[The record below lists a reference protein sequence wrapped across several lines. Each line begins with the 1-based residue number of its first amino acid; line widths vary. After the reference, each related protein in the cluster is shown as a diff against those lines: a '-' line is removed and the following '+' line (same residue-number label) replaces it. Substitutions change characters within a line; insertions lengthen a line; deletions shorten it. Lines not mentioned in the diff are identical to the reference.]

1 MRRPLILF
9 SFVLLWNITNPGVF
23 AKSGPGVNP
32 ALYKALEWRSMGP
45 YRGGR
50 ATTVTGVP
58 SKPHVYYMGA
68 SGGGVWK
75 TENSGHTW
83 NNISD
88 EFFKTG
94 SVGAVAVSLSDPNV
108 VYVGMG
114 ESPIRNQT
122 SSHGDG
128 VYKSTDAGKSW
139 NHLGLEGTRQIS
151 KIRIHPTNPDI
162 VYVAAQGNPWGAS
175 EERGVYRSKDG
186 GITWELILK
195 TNAESGAS
203 DLSMDAN
210 NPRILYAAM
219 WDHGRKPW
227 FVRSGG
233 PGGGVYKTTDSGDT
247 WKKLKNGLPEFVGKI
262 GIAVS
267 PANSD
272 RVYAI
277 IEAEKGGLYRS
288 DNSGASWQR
297 INSARI
303 GHARAWY
310 YIHITADTE
319 DEDIVYVLNV
329 MLLKSIDGGRT
340 YTSMSA
346 PHGDHHDLWIHP
358 INNKIMICA
367 DDGGAAVTF
376 DSGKNWSRQNN
387 QPTGQFYRVV
397 TDNRFPYHLYGAQ
410 QDNEAIGMSSQSD
423 GSDFYSVNGWER
435 SQIAFDPDNPRL
447 IYSTSN
453 HLSLTEFDR
462 ETDRTRSLKLYPQY
476 LFGLD
481 TKKHKYRAAW
491 HPPVALS
498 PHDPGII
505 YYGTNKLMRSNDR
518 GHTWMEISP
527 DLTTNNE
534 TQQGKMGGPITNELD
549 ADAYNTIFYI
559 VESSHEAGTIWVGSD
574 DGLVHLTRD
583 GGKNWK
589 NVTPSGVGEAFIN
602 AIEVSPHDPAK
613 VYIAVDGH
621 RSNDFTPSI
630 YKTENYGRKWHKI
643 VNGLPEDTFIR
654 VVREDPEQPGLLYAG
669 MESGVS
675 VSFNDGSDW
684 QSLQL
689 NLPKVPVTDL
699 KLRQGDLVAST
710 EGRGFWILANPAPLR
725 QLKASLENADL
736 HVFEPV
742 DAYRTSNGG
751 AVIYYYLKDDPGKDA
766 GKATFEIL
774 DNSGQIVRT
783 VKTDPERKKCMD
795 SNSDIGRPFRRAK
808 DIRVG
813 KGLNRWAWNLR
824 RDGFRCIDNMRLFA
838 GLQGARVIPG
848 DYQVRVTV
856 GEYSQTRSF
865 KVVPDPREDIPAAQ
879 FAELDAHLT
888 KTASILSSLI
898 TRLDRLRMARDQ
910 VVTLAGLTE
919 GHAHHQDIKAGADA
933 IVARIAEWEVKVTQP
948 KHETVEDEINYPNML
963 DAQFMYLLQS
973 SDRMDA
979 PVSAGASARL
989 VDLNAEW
996 DVLVKEYE
1004 SITKEDIAA
1013 FNRLLRKEGIGP
1025 VVVRRDL

>member
-1 MRRPLILF
+1 MYRSFLLF
-9 SFVLLWNITNPGVF
+9 SISLLWSITSPNVAAQSKNELNPMLY
-23 AKSGPGVNP
+23 N
-32 ALYKALEWRSMGP
+32 ALKWLSMGP
-45 YRGGR
+45 SRGGR

-58 SKPHVYYMGA
+58 GKPNVYYMGA

-75 TENSGHTW
+75 TGNSGQSW

-88 EFFKTG
+88 GFFNTG

-139 NHLGLEGTRQIS
+139 KHMGLKGTRQIS
-151 KIRIHPTNPDI
+151 KIRIHPSNPDI

-186 GITWELILK
+186 GKTWELILK
-195 TNAESGAS
+195 TNTETGAA

-233 PGGGVYKTTDSGDT
+233 TGGGIYKTTDSGDN
-247 WKKLKNGLPEFVGKI
+247 WEKLKNGLPEFVGKI

-277 IEAEKGGLYRS
+277 IEAKEGGLYRS

-297 INSARI
+297 VNSARI
-303 GHARAWY
+303 AHARAWY
-310 YIHITADTE
+310 YNHITADTE
-319 DEDIVYVLNV
+319 DEDMVYVLNV
-329 MLLKSIDGGRT
+329 TLLKSIDGGRT
-340 YTSMSA
+340 YTSMRA

-358 INNKIMICA
+358 TNNKTMICA

-376 DSGKNWSRQNN
+376 NGGKNWSRHEN
-387 QPTGQFYRVV
+387 QPIGQFFRVV
-397 TDNRFPYHLYGAQ
+397 TDNRFPYHLYSAQ
-410 QDNEAIGMSSQSD
+410 QDYGAIGMSSQAR
-423 GSDFYSVNGWER
+423 GSKFYSINGWER

-447 IYSTSN
+447 IYSTKN

-462 ETDRTRSLKLYPQY
+462 ETDRTRFLMLYPQY

-481 TKKHKYRAAW
+481 TKEHKYRAAW

-505 YYGTNKLMRSNDR
+505 YYGTNMLMRSNDR
-518 GHTWMEISP
+518 GHSWMEISP
-527 DLTTNNE
+527 DLTTNNKAH
-534 TQQGKMGGPITNELD
+534 QGIMGGPITNELD

-559 VESSHEAGTIWVGSD
+559 VESPHEAGTIWVGSD
-574 DGLVHLTRD
+574 DGLVHITRD

-589 NVTPSGVGEAFIN
+589 NVTPGGIGEAFIN
-602 AIEVSPHDPAK
+602 AIEVSPHNPAK
-613 VYIAVDGH
+613 AYIAVDGH

-630 YKTENYGRKWHKI
+630 YKTENYGRNWHKI
-643 VNGLPEDTFIR
+643 VRGLPGETFVR
-654 VVREDPEQPGLLYAG
+654 VVREDPERLGLLYAG
-669 MESGVS
+669 TESGVF

-684 QSLQL
+684 QPLQL
-689 NLPKVPVTDL
+689 NLPRVPVTDL

-710 EGRGFWILANPAPLR
+710 EGRGLWILDNPAPLR
-725 QLKASLENADL
+725 QLKASLEDADL
-736 HVFEPV
+736 HVFEPA
-742 DAYRTSNGG
+742 DAYRIPNGK
-751 AVIYYYLKDDPGKDA
+751 AIVYFYLKDDPGKDA
-766 GKATFEIL
+766 GKVTFEIL
-774 DNSGQIVRT
+774 DSSGQVVRT
-783 VKTDPERKKCMD
+783 VKADPERNKCMG
-795 SNSDIGRPFRRAK
+795 SNSDIRRPFKAK
-808 DIRVG
+808 DIKAK
-813 KGLNRWAWNLR
+813 KGMNRWAWNLR
-824 RDGFRCIDNMRLFA
+824 RNYFPCISNMKLFI

-848 DYQVRVTV
+848 NYQVRITI
-856 GEYSQTRSF
+856 GRYSKTQNF
-865 KVVPDPREDIPAAQ
+865 KVVPDPRDNIPVSQFTELNDHLADISYILTGI
-879 FAELDAHLT
+879 FNHL
-888 KTASILSSLI
+888 KQMRA
-898 TRLDRLRMARDQ
+898 ARDQ
-910 VVTLAGLTE
+910 VVTLAGLTKDHE
-919 GHAHHQDIKAGADA
+919 HHLDIKASADS
-933 IVARIAEWEVKVTQP
+933 IVARIAAWEAKVTQT

-963 DAQFMYLLQS
+963 DAQFMFLLKT
-973 SDRMDA
+973 SDRADA
-979 PVSAGASARL
+979 PVSAGAKTRL
-989 VDLNAEW
+989 TDLKAEW
-996 DVLVKEYE
+996 DAVLTEYN
-1004 SITKEDIAA
+1004 SIAEAIAA
-1013 FNRLLRKEGIGP
+1013 FNSLLRQEGVKP
-1025 VVVRRDL
+1025 VVPPKL